1 MAPKFEIRAYDRTGK
16 LTGSMLTRM
25 TEDAA
30 RAACAE
36 ILRIDDRTT
45 YIELYHYVPN
55 MDVTQETP
63 IIILPELPW

>member
-1 MAPKFEIRAYDRTGK
+1 MKPKFEIRAYDRMGNI
-16 LTGSMLTRM
+16 TGSMLTRM

-30 RAACAE
+30 RASCAE
-36 ILRIDDRTT
+36 ILRLDERTT

-63 IIILPELPW
+63 IVILPELPF